1 MYSTFG
7 TGNQA
12 PGNSPSADAS
22 RSISQL
28 SRALSRVPESRAWLA
43 GFITLARQKNRSTN
57 ESKEPEACRSPDGTA
72 FCKTNYT

>member
-28 SRALSRVPESRAWLA
+28 SRALSRGLGSWAWLA
-43 GFITLARQKNRSTN
+43 GLARGLYNTCSP
-57 ESKEPEACRSPDGTA
+57 KEPVYE
-72 FCKTNYT
+72 